1 MKKLVSIVLFM
12 LFMFTGFAEAKQP
25 FRSLPTE
32 RIMAL
37 ALYGES
43 RDESTEGKLAVAT
56 VILNRQRLFGL
67 NIHDVILQK
76 NQFSPFMSRDRQY
89 QQMLKLAKYWPTK
102 FETKKE
108 LMLYECLMISRGLIT
123 NTMIAH
129 QKIEKSGAAYFKAVY
144 CRSSFHSGLIFV
156 ARIGNHQFYT
166 KNSHRMKI
174 QNSKPKQN
182 RIDETEILIDEDIR
196 EDEPEELLEDYT
208 NEYEPEKLLS

>member
-12 LFMFTGFAEAKQP
+12 LFMFVGFAEAKQP

-129 QKIEKSGAAYFKAVY
+129 QKIERSGAAYFKAVY
-144 CRSSFHSGLIFV
+144 CRSSFHNSLIFV
-156 ARIGNHQFYT
+156 ARIGNHMFYT
-166 KNSHRMKI
+166 KKGHMLKI
-174 QNSKPKQN
+174 QNSKPRGKN
-182 RIDETEILIDEDIR
+182 VDSPEILIDEDIK
-196 EDEPEELLEDYT
+196 EEEPEELIEDYT
-208 NEYEPEKLLS
+208 RDEEPEKLIS

>member
-12 LFMFTGFAEAKQP
+12 LFMFVGFAEAKQP
-25 FRSLPTE
+25 FKSLTTE

-43 RDESTEGKLAVAT
+43 RNESTEGKLAVAT

-89 QQMLKLAKYWPTK
+89 SQMLKLAKYWPTK

-129 QKIEKSGAAYFKAVY
+129 QKIERSGAAYFKAVY
-144 CRSSFHSGLIFV
+144 CRSSFHNSLIFV

-166 KNSHRMKI
+166 KNSHKVKL
-174 QNSKPKQN
+174 QNSQPRSQN
-182 RIDETEILIDEDIR
+182 VDEPELLIDEAIREEEPEILIDED
-196 EDEPEELLEDYT
+196 
-208 NEYEPEKLLS
+208 EPEKLIS